1 MSVDRIRSW
10 LQLPDG
16 VWPPD
21 HYTLLGLKGGEGS
34 PELVEERALER
45 MELLRRYQL
54 SNPDEVTEGMN
65 RLAQALDCLSDPIR
79 RSAYDAKLGLA
90 TETLPPPAMEA
101 PPPDPIE
108 LEIDEDI
115 PEVPL
120 IEIET
125 LAAPVTEPPPE
136 LPPSEP
142 VLPETFRIVEEE
154 PPVAPAR
161 REPILLEEAEPPPR
175 RPVVP
180 RPREQ
185 RPHREEP
192 QPQPEPKAEHFRLEV
207 DPERAARRQRYAEL
221 ARLRKVIRV
230 WEDVRG
236 HLTDPERSFNRRTD
250 AIAFMAVLG
259 ELRPLLP
266 LVDGLV
272 GGPNEP
278 GGLVAAL
285 ARQPLVV
292 DTFRFLLPSQR
303 DALAQDCRA
312 AHFALEERYR
322 AIRADLHQMLQ
333 KGWGRRVWLPMVRQV
348 GRNPEWGLLIL
359 GIFALV
365 IAFLRSIHG

>member
-1 MSVDRIRSW
+1 MSVERIRSW

-16 VWPPD
+16 DWPPD
-21 HYTLLGLKGGEGS
+21 HYAVLGLKAGEGS

-79 RSAYDAKLGLA
+79 RSAYDVKLGLA
-90 TETLPPPAMEA
+90 TETLLPPAVEV
-101 PPPDPIE
+101 PLPDPIE
-108 LEIDEDI
+108 LEIDEDL

-120 IEIET
+120 IKLDT
-125 LAAPVTEPPPE
+125 LTVPVAEPPPE
-136 LPPSEP
+136 PPPSEP
-142 VLPETFRIVEEE
+142 VLPDTFRIIEEE
-154 PPVAPAR
+154 PPPPPTPQ
-161 REPILLEEAEPPPR
+161 EPMVLEEAEPPPR

-185 RPHREEP
+185 RAHREEVHRE
-192 QPQPEPKAEHFRLEV
+192 PEPKAQHFRLEV
-207 DPERAARRQRYAEL
+207 DPERAARRQRYTEL
-221 ARLRKVIRV
+221 ARLRNVIRV
-230 WEDVRG
+230 WEEVRV

-272 GGPNEP
+272 GGPNDP
-278 GGLVAAL
+278 GGVVAAL

-322 AIRADLHQMLQ
+322 TIRADLRQMLQ
-333 KGWGRRVWLPMVRQV
+333 KGWARRVWTPMIRQV
-348 GRNPEWGLLIL
+348 SRNPEWGLLIV

>member
-1 MSVDRIRSW
+1 
-10 LQLPDG
+10 
-16 VWPPD
+16 
-21 HYTLLGLKGGEGS
+21 
-34 PELVEERALER
+34 
-45 MELLRRYQL
+45 
-54 SNPDEVTEGMN
+54 MN
-65 RLAQALDCLSDPIR
+65 RLAQALDCLSDPVR
-79 RSAYDAKLGLA
+79 RSGYDTKLGLA
-90 TETLPPPAMEA
+90 TETQPPPAVEA

-125 LAAPVTEPPPE
+125 LTAPGSESPPD
-136 LPPSEP
+136 PPGEV
-142 VLPETFRIVEEE
+142 VLPDTFRIVEEE
-154 PPVAPAR
+154 PSPAPAPH
-161 REPILLEEAEPPPR
+161 EPLVLEEAEPPPR

-185 RPHREEP
+185 RAHRDEVQRE
-192 QPQPEPKAEHFRLEV
+192 PEPKTEQFRVEV

-221 ARLRKVIRV
+221 AHLRKVIRV
-230 WEDVRG
+230 WEEVRG

-278 GGLVAAL
+278 GGVVAAL

-322 AIRADLHQMLQ
+322 AARTELRQMLQ
-333 KGWGRRVWLPMVRQV
+333 KGWGRRVWMPMVRQV
-348 GRNPEWGLLIL
+348 GRNPEWGLLIV

-365 IAFLRSIHG
+365 IAFLRSIQG